1 MLELRRYGAQFHQMN
16 IIDLFYITMQT
27 VITHFNNPFNAL
39 HRSVLKQWSPGTIYN
54 NSPKGRMRRVVMG

>member
-27 VITHFNNPFNAL
+27 VITHFKNPFNAL
-39 HRSVLKQWSPGTIYN
+39 HRSVLK
-54 NSPKGRMRRVVMG
+54 